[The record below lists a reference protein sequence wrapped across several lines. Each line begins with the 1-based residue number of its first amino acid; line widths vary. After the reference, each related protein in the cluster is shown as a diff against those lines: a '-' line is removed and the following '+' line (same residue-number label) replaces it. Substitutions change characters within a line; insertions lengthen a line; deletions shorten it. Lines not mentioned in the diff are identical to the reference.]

1 LPLQPS
7 AVLSF
12 FRLLLIPAQ
21 VLRALLC
28 LFDSDLHSGGA
39 SQQQQQQQQQAP
51 AVRVRV
57 ALTSVTS
64 LPDSGVD
71 QAAIVVQP
79 PLLSL
84 QLLVS
89 SLARRQAVGGTFP
102 PTQSPS
108 FTTGVIPLTF
118 NWTTNRVSITP
129 TTGVGAKCVLA
140 QRLRDARLDEQTNS
154 HCVETNECALVQ
166 LTRIIL
172 QHPGLGNL
180 ATGPTGR
187 A

>member
-1 LPLQPS
+1 MMAICVAFSVFRYSKHATIHVCALPLQPS

-28 LFDSDLHSGGA
+28 LFDPDLHSGGP
-39 SQQQQQQQQQAP
+39 SQQQQQQQQQPP

-89 SLARRQAVGGTFP
+89 SLARRQAVAGAFSVRKTPFLHTF
-102 PTQSPS
+102 
-108 FTTGVIPLTF
+108 I
-118 NWTTNRVSITP
+118 
-129 TTGVGAKCVLA
+129 CY
-140 QRLRDARLDEQTNS
+140 
-154 HCVETNECALVQ
+154 ECSQ
-166 LTRIIL
+166 
-172 QHPGLGNL
+172 PKFMS
-180 ATGPTGR
+180 
-187 A
+187 